1 MSISLL
7 IGLLTWM
14 GWEPDSARGE
24 LRNFSELHS
33 KKVLGIST
41 RRPNINSLR
50 HDMLSSP
57 ETHLPTPS
65 ESSMSKVFL
74 TLFAFAGLLQTGC
87 AREERMIPMI
97 STADPVLLREVSN
110 AELRANLTLARAGN
124 REAMSILVSYYLNN
138 DMPKQAEYWGDLHD
152 KAVKLGQ

>member
-1 MSISLL
+1 MAELGEFLFLL
-7 IGLLTWM
+7 ILLAIGLVVVGGGGVLASM
-14 GWEPDSARGE
+14 LIQAAGE
-24 LRNFSELHS
+24 FEGDAEY
-33 KKVLGIST
+33 KKSMI
-41 RRPNINSLR
+41 
-50 HDMLSSP
+50 
-57 ETHLPTPS
+57 
-65 ESSMSKVFL
+65 SMSKVFL